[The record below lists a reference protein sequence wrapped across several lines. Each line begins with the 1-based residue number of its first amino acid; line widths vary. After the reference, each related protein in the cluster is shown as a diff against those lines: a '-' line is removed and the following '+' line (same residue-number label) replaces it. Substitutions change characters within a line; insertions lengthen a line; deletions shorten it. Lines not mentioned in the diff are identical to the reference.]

1 VRPRLTRVT
10 VAVLGALL
18 APACGG
24 ERSFEAEE
32 FVSALN
38 EHGAGL
44 ELGEPLSSQGPAHEI
59 HAVGLA
65 SSATQVHGGGS
76 LAVTEN
82 VADAEAE
89 YERCESAASL
99 ICYRAANVVLRLE
112 EVSPEQQ
119 AQLESAFRELDD
131 G

>member
-1 VRPRLTRVT
+1 MRSRVT
-10 VAVLGALL
+10 GASLATAGTLL
-18 APACGG
+18 ALGCGG

-32 FVSALN
+32 LVSALN

-44 ELGEPLSSQGPAHEI
+44 ELGEPLGSQGPAREI

-65 SSATQVHGGGS
+65 SSATQVRGGGS
-76 LAVTEN
+76 LAVTGD
-82 VADAEAE
+82 VAEAEAE

-99 ICYRAANVVLRLE
+99 ICYRAANAVLRLE

-119 AQLESAFRELDD
+119 ARLAEAFNALDSE
-131 G
+131 